1 MVRVVHLIDV
11 GSVFERLRNYV
22 GGTDIEANK

>member
-1 MVRVVHLIDV
+1 MVRVVHLINIGDI
-11 GSVFERLRNYV
+11 FENLRNYV